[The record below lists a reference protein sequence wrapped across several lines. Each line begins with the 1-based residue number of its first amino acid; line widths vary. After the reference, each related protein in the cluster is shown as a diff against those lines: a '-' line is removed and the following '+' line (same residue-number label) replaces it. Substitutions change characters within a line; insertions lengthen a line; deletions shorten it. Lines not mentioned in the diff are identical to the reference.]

1 MRSADELRNIETAT
15 HIEVDADVRYWEDA
29 RINGIVDA
37 DGDLIFGRDR
47 SKAGNLWRVRINLA
61 EGRIEG
67 WPADMQAEIHY
78 KVCDAGLYWLT
89 DQDGRRI
96 ARWKGPYVPY
106 ALLNHDRRPNSD
118 DNILKQTTLE

>member
-78 KVCDAGLYWLT
+78 KVCEDRTSTRLNSSHYCA
-89 DQDGRRI
+89 
-96 ARWKGPYVPY
+96 ARMPYS
-106 ALLNHDRRPNSD
+106 ACKK
-118 DNILKQTTLE
+118 KQKRTQIIDIQTQL

>member
-15 HIEVDADVRYWEDA
+15 RIEVDADVRYWEDA

-67 WPADMQAEIHY
+67 RSE
-78 KVCDAGLYWLT
+78 
-89 DQDGRRI
+89 
-96 ARWKGPYVPY
+96 
-106 ALLNHDRRPNSD
+106 NHTSELRTLMRNSYTVFC
-118 DNILKQTTLE
+118 LKKKINNKSQ